1 VKAVASTQPRLC
13 AKDDAEA
20 ARTIGVSRTTL
31 WRWTNLPKS
40 DPRRIRRTS
49 YGKIPFAELNR
60 HLAAEVAH

>member
-1 VKAVASTQPRLC
+1 MSAAAVPMLC

-20 ARTIGVSRTTL
+20 ARAIGASRTTL
-31 WRWTNLPKS
+31 WRLVNLPKS

-60 HLAAEVAH
+60 HLAAEVSKV